1 MIEWNAIKGRREL
14 HEPAFEIVQQSK
26 KDRGERPLSLVV
38 LVYLPRV
45 DVFHVRDVY
54 KVRLCNACLVNIN
67 YRVLRLGSSSL
78 HFVTPPKITDS
89 YRIRPIVKWNSKKKT
104 KKKKIKIRGKTT
116 WVELFE
122 EIRLERDD
130 FFSSFENLFASSRP
144 DTCAFSIVATNCLW
158 SL

>member
-1 MIEWNAIKGRREL
+1 MKGNKGTPREL

-78 HFVTPPKITDS
+78 HFVTPPKITSDRQLSYPS
-89 YRIRPIVKWNSKKKT
+89 YRKMEFQKKNKN
-104 KKKKIKIRGKTT
+104 KK
-116 WVELFE
+116 
-122 EIRLERDD
+122 RDK
-130 FFSSFENLFASSRP
+130 N
-144 DTCAFSIVATNCLW
+144 
-158 SL
+158 